1 MPQSRVI
8 KKYPNRRLYDTEI
21 SSYVTLEDV
30 RQLIVDGEEFEVRDA
45 RTGADLTRSVLLQIL
60 AEHED
65 IGQPIFSTQLL
76 TTVIRF
82 YGDSLQ
88 GIIGSYLERSI
99 QVFSEQQQQL
109 RGTLGNLVVQTPW
122 NLLNQLADKNMEIW
136 KGVQQ
141 GIKSGLAAGSESPR
155 MRRARRRRA
164 RRRPSPAEVSPAET
178 RARQAYNSL
187 NHAEARRRG
196 SPWPLHRQAPGR
208 TRLFQR
214 VAQEA
219 PRTGAPWGN
228 RGHPGPSPSAGSAL
242 VAFVP
247 AIQRPL
253 GGRCPPCRA
262 CTNRSAAKLRTGAGS
277 PEASR

>member
-1 MPQSRVI
+1 MPQLRVI

-30 RQLIVDGEEFEVRDA
+30 RQLIVDGESFEVRDA

-109 RGTLGNLVVQTPW
+109 RGTLGSLVVQAPW
-122 NLLNQLADKNMEIW
+122 QMLNNLAEKNLEIW

-141 GIKSGLAAGSESPR
+141 GIKSGLAGEAPQPEDAPR
-155 MRRARRRRA
+155 APAARARRRR
-164 RRRPSPAEVSPAET
+164 R
-178 RARQAYNSL
+178 
-187 NHAEARRRG
+187 
-196 SPWPLHRQAPGR
+196 
-208 TRLFQR
+208 
-214 VAQEA
+214 
-219 PRTGAPWGN
+219 
-228 RGHPGPSPSAGSAL
+228 
-242 VAFVP
+242 
-247 AIQRPL
+247 
-253 GGRCPPCRA
+253 
-262 CTNRSAAKLRTGAGS
+262 
-277 PEASR
+277 

>member
-1 MPQSRVI
+1 MSESRVI

-45 RTGADLTRSVLLQIL
+45 RTGTDLTRSVLLQIL

-99 QVFSEQQQQL
+99 QTFSEQQQQL
-109 RGTLGNLVVQTPW
+109 RGTLGSLVVQTPW

-141 GIKSGLAAGSESPR
+141 GIKSGLAASSDKPEDAPR
-155 MRRARRRRA
+155 PPVPRTRRR
-164 RRRPSPAEVSPAET
+164 
-178 RARQAYNSL
+178 
-187 NHAEARRRG
+187 
-196 SPWPLHRQAPGR
+196 
-208 TRLFQR
+208 
-214 VAQEA
+214 
-219 PRTGAPWGN
+219 
-228 RGHPGPSPSAGSAL
+228 
-242 VAFVP
+242 
-247 AIQRPL
+247 
-253 GGRCPPCRA
+253 
-262 CTNRSAAKLRTGAGS
+262 KLR
-277 PEASR
+277 

>member
-1 MPQSRVI
+1 MSQLRII

-30 RQLIVDGEEFEVRDA
+30 RQLIVEGEGFEVRDA

-99 QVFSEQQQQL
+99 QLFSEQQQQL

-122 NLLNQLADKNMEIW
+122 QLLNNLAEKNLEIW

-141 GIKSGLAAGSESPR
+141 GIKSGLAGEAPKPDDTPR
-155 MRRARRRRA
+155 LPATRSRRRNL
-164 RRRPSPAEVSPAET
+164 RR
-178 RARQAYNSL
+178 
-187 NHAEARRRG
+187 
-196 SPWPLHRQAPGR
+196 
-208 TRLFQR
+208 
-214 VAQEA
+214 
-219 PRTGAPWGN
+219 
-228 RGHPGPSPSAGSAL
+228 
-242 VAFVP
+242 
-247 AIQRPL
+247 
-253 GGRCPPCRA
+253 
-262 CTNRSAAKLRTGAGS
+262 
-277 PEASR
+277 